1 MTLMSTSPTQDLR
14 DALGAEAPANAVEG
28 MIGLQKV
35 PIGRARAAV
44 VTLCRPAQLNALT
57 LAGWRRIRQVL
68 TELRDDPS
76 IRVVIIRGA
85 GERAFGAGADISE
98 FPLERLSPDAAEGYN
113 AAIAAA
119 LQSIQSLPVPVIAMI
134 KGLAVGG
141 GCELAAACDVRIASS
156 DSRFGIPIGKLGV
169 TLGLTETRAVA
180 GVIGAANLK
189 YLVYSGRLIDT
200 GLASAWGLVQQVEAR
215 ADLVACTAD
224 LAWTIASSS
233 EVTIR
238 ATKQVTALAADPS
251 TGDDHPLLAQLHD
264 EAYGGADFREGVK
277 AFLTNR
283 TPEFTPERSA
293 AHGRA

>member
-1 MTLMSTSPTQDLR
+1 MATSPTQELR
-14 DALGAEAPANAVEG
+14 DALDLEVPASSVTD
-28 MIGLQKV
+28 MIGLQTI
-35 PIGRARAAV
+35 PIGRAQAAV
-44 VTLCRPAQLNALT
+44 VTLSRPAQLNALT
-57 LAGWRRIRQVL
+57 LAGWRRIAEVFTGL
-68 TELRDDPS
+68 LGDPA

-98 FPLERLSPDAAEGYN
+98 FPAERLSAEAAGNYN

-119 LQSIQSLPVPVIAMI
+119 LQAIQSLPVPVVAMVR
-134 KGLAVGG
+134 GLAVGG
-141 GCELAAACDVRIASS
+141 GCELAAACDIRIASS
-156 DSRFGIPIGKLGV
+156 DSRFGIPIGRLGV

-189 YLVYSGRLIDT
+189 YLVYSGRLIDA
-200 GLASAWGLVQQVEAR
+200 GQASAWGLVQQVEDR

-224 LAWTIASSS
+224 LAWTIVSAS
-233 EVTIR
+233 EVTVR

-251 TGDDHPLLAQLHD
+251 TRDDHPLLARLHD
-264 EAYGGADFREGVK
+264 EAYGGADFREGVD